1 MTVAAHATNGLRIPP
16 HNLDAERAVLGAML
30 FAAADAVPRVV
41 DVLRPSDFYTEA
53 HRTIYQPMVALFERG
68 EPVDSLTPTEEL
80 RRLNQL
86 AFVGGPAALAVLM
99 EEASIAVHL
108 GAYVALVRDLAVKR
122 EAIQVA
128 MKVIRRAFEDT
139 VTVPELVTIL
149 EDVLGA
155 LTERAA
161 EFGRPA
167 GPQPIAKVLEGVMTT
182 LDAPEADV
190 VPTAVPELNDRLGGG
205 TMRAEVVILG
215 GRPGVAKTALALQW
229 AALAAERGHR
239 TIVFSREMQAL
250 ALGRRILAPQAQVA
264 ASALRKRDVDAT
276 ERQRLLRALPRLGRL
291 PLWFDDASTTIGQI
305 RRVARAG
312 DYRFVIVD
320 YLQLVRAPGVENRR
334 LEVTAVSAGLKNLAM
349 RTGCSILALSSLTR
363 LQVERGGKRLPPA
376 LDNLKESG
384 DLEADADVVVLL
396 HQPDPDK
403 RDRELI
409 FAKLRGGESGGK
421 VTLAWDPV
429 YVRFTEVPSPF
440 AADEPG
446 ADDVPF

>member
-139 VTVPELVTIL
+139 VTVPELVTNL

-250 ALGRRILAPQAQVA
+250 ALGRRILAQQAQVA
-264 ASALRKRDVDAT
+264 ASALRKRDVDA
-276 ERQRLLRALPRLGRL
+276 R
-291 PLWFDDASTTIGQI
+291 TTIGQV